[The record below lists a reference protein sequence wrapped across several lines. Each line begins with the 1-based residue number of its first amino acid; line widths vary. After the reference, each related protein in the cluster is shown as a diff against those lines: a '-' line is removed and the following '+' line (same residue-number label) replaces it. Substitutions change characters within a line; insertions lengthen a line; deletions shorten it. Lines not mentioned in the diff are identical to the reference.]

1 MGCGGSAV
9 MDLEPIEERAN
20 EFATWVGK
28 FDSEH
33 RIPAAFASAA
43 DVPALLA
50 EVKRLRADVA
60 RLTARPAPAWDE
72 EAVQAEV
79 LGIDARH
86 HFHGTACLCGF
97 DSHGRARSATE
108 HITSAV
114 LAVVRDYLPVKP
126 SREAVIEAM
135 LGSDIITDDL
145 RAEASAQGTTQR
157 EPFLCFADAVLDLLH
172 GRSEAEALRDF
183 AARVR
188 DEMDDSDKVLGTKWA
203 TDEYRHGM
211 RSALMQVDE
220 EADRLAAEGGA
231 DRG

>member
-1 MGCGGSAV
+1 

-28 FDSEH
+28 FDSAN

-50 EVKRLRADVA
+50 EVKRLRSICEDHALCADAISTLREQVA

-72 EAVQAEV
+72 EVVQAEV

-114 LAVVRDYLPVKP
+114 LAVVRRHLPVRP
-126 SREAVIEAM
+126 DGSRQCRACGRERAR
-135 LGSDIITDDL
+135 L
-145 RAEASAQGTTQR
+145 R
-157 EPFLCFADAVLDLLH
+157 
-172 GRSEAEALRDF
+172 
-183 AARVR
+183 
-188 DEMDDSDKVLGTKWA
+188 
-203 TDEYRHGM
+203 YR
-211 RSALMQVDE
+211 A
-220 EADRLAAEGGA
+220 GGA
-231 DRG
+231 S